1 MKTYNDIYLETR
13 NALRAS
19 GIEGYTL
26 EARLLVATA
35 AGKSVRSCCATSICT
50 PPPPSTR
57 RFRS

>member
-35 AGKSVRSCCATSICT
+35 AG
-50 PPPPSTR
+50 
-57 RFRS
+57 

>member
-26 EARLLVATA
+26 EAR
-35 AGKSVRSCCATSICT
+35 T